1 MKIRQISRP
10 LSFLLNGMVFSV
22 FAFAAVLSCQ
32 RLPYLLEGT
41 PAGLFAFLTGFVPV
55 SAPSADSDPSV
66 YEIPDEEEFFVLLPD
81 EGAIPGITIREQD
94 IEKTPVN
101 ESEPPLPDNA
111 EPVKVLTISSSL
123 KPKNNP
129 GLSFDED
136 KLWSRTHAF
145 DRGKDAVLIVH
156 THGSESYSL
165 SSRAFVAENRDARSL
180 DTQKNVV
187 AVGDVLEKEL
197 TERGFRVIHNRTL
210 CDEPGF
216 RTAYKTALGVIEQE
230 MKKDPSI
237 AMVLDLHRDSLE
249 ASDGTRYKL
258 ISGDGKSS
266 QIMFVVGSDALLSH
280 PDWESNLSFALHL
293 EKKAMEL
300 YEDLARPVTIS
311 KNRYNEHVTP
321 LSLIVECGTEANT
334 LAEAK
339 AAAVRLAR
347 VLDETL
353 SP

>member
-1 MKIRQISRP
+1 
-10 LSFLLNGMVFSV
+10 
-22 FAFAAVLSCQ
+22 
-32 RLPYLLEGT
+32 
-41 PAGLFAFLTGFVPV
+41 
-55 SAPSADSDPSV
+55 
-66 YEIPDEEEFFVLLPD
+66 
-81 EGAIPGITIREQD
+81 
-94 IEKTPVN
+94 
-101 ESEPPLPDNA
+101 
-111 EPVKVLTISSSL
+111 
-123 KPKNNP
+123 
-129 GLSFDED
+129 
-136 KLWSRTHAF
+136 
-145 DRGKDAVLIVH
+145 
-156 THGSESYSL
+156 
-165 SSRAFVAENRDARSL
+165 
-180 DTQKNVV
+180 
-187 AVGDVLEKEL
+187 
-197 TERGFRVIHNRTL
+197 
-210 CDEPGF
+210 
-216 RTAYKTALGVIEQE
+216 
-230 MKKDPSI
+230 
-237 AMVLDLHRDSLE
+237 MVLDLHRDSLE